1 MMGFPGGSDG
11 KESTCNSGD
20 LGSIAGSGR
29 SPGEGNGNLLQY
41 SCQGNPMHR
50 GAWRDRLHSAANTT
64 EETEQARICIIRRVN
79 NVVMKR
85 AVEREELNTGD
96 LAQVFSFCPWSPV
109 CQQGSL

>member
-1 MMGFPGGSDG
+1 MVEKRHTHIYIHTYIDHLLYLYLYIVR
-11 KESTCNSGD
+11 E
-20 LGSIAGSGR
+20 
-29 SPGEGNGNLLQY
+29 ENGNPLQY